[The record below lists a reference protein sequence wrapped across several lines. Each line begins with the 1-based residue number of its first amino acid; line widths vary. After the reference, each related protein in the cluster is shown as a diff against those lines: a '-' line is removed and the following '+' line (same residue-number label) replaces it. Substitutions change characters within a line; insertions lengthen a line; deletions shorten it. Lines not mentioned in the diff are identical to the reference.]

1 MLRHNSAA
9 RFGYRTPVDLVV
21 SRIDVHRPTAR
32 DLVYLSQRLGG
43 EQIEQIRDGAV
54 SYARVLEET
63 RLAEAGASAEEITRT
78 RDLDLDSVRRVLQ
91 DHRRMTRADEKR
103 VFDSQ
108 YVAFQPSLDGT
119 HVRVMGQ
126 LGAYEAEICHT
137 ALNRMGDE
145 LVPPGEPR
153 PEPGLRRALALTAL
167 CQDHL
172 DQHSQPGPA
181 ADRVTSSP
189 GGRREPL
196 LMVVA
201 RNPLVETSSYE
212 QGTAMLAGARVG
224 PDTVDLIR
232 CSGRTETITVAGQN
246 VTHHGSTTNIRPPIR
261 RAVLARDDGCTIDG
275 CNSTYRLE
283 VHHILERSKGG
294 DHSPE
299 NLATLC
305 WWHHHVAVHRQGM
318 RIDPQT
324 PIPTPPQTAVT
335 PPQNLRLP
343 AAGIRPPHPGHTP
356 STEHQHQPGATLT
369 VPPRP
374 RNRTH
379 QPTSGDQPTPAPAA
393 GAVIQLAN

>member
-1 MLRHNSAA
+1 M
-9 RFGYRTPVDLVV
+9 
-21 SRIDVHRPTAR
+21 
-32 DLVYLSQRLGG
+32 
-43 EQIEQIRDGAV
+43 
-54 SYARVLEET
+54 LEET

-91 DHRRMTRADEKR
+91 DHRRMTRADEER

-108 YVAFQPSLDGT
+108 YVAFQPSLDGN
-119 HVRVMGQ
+119 HVRGMGQ

-137 ALNRMGDE
+137 ALNRMGDA

-181 ADRVTSSP
+181 ADSVTSSP

-201 RNPLVETSSYE
+201 RNPLAETSSYE

-224 PDTVDLIR
+224 PDTIDLIR
-232 CSGRTETITVAGQN
+232 CSGRTETITVVGQN
-246 VTHHGSTTNIRPPIR
+246 VTHGSTTNIRPAIR
-261 RAVLARDDGCTIDG
+261 RAVLTRDDGCTIDG

-294 DHSPE
+294 DHSPD
-299 NLATLC
+299 NLTTLC

-318 RIDPQT
+318 RIDPQ
-324 PIPTPPQTAVT
+324 
-335 PPQNLRLP
+335 
-343 AAGIRPPHPGHTP
+343 
-356 STEHQHQPGATLT
+356 S
-369 VPPRP
+369 PPRRRRLLHP
-374 RNRTH
+374 RRTCGYQPPPPDPHTLVILRALNTNTNR
-379 QPTSGDQPTPAPAA
+379 APP
-393 GAVIQLAN
+393 